1 MSTRVRLFRSP
12 VAPAGDHTVMEVVG
26 EVVVDEDEDQV
37 LFVERIAALDL
48 GKAGL
53 EACVRLPHPAKPGR
67 RVQEVRSFATRTAQ
81 LLELADWLRCNQ
93 VTTVVME
100 STSDYW
106 KGVYYLLEAEG
117 FECQLANAREV
128 RNVPGRPKTDKID
141 SVWLCKVAERGMFR
155 PSLVHPEPIRR
166 LRDVTRY
173 RRSLVRDRTREK
185 QRVEKLLED
194 AQIKISS
201 VISDIFGVSGR
212 DMLDALAAGQRDPK
226 VLADLARTRMR
237 ARTSVLVEALTG
249 FFTGHHAMLLAMML
263 DNIDRL
269 TAQIDTLE
277 AVIGELVAP
286 FSRQVEQLAEIPG
299 IGRIGAAELIGEIGV
314 DMTRF
319 PTAAHLVSWAKFAP
333 AVHESAGTK
342 KQKKRPKGNP
352 WLAATLGNAAGSQ
365 TRSQTFL
372 GARYRRIARR
382 RGKGKAMVAVGNSIL
397 TIVWHLLSNPDASF
411 YDLGPDYYDTRINA
425 ERRARNLAAALEA
438 VTGQRIV
445 IRGGKAIIIDPAAA

>member
-1 MSTRVRLFRSP
+1 M
-12 VAPAGDHTVMEVVG
+12 
-26 EVVVDEDEDQV
+26 DEDEDQV

-53 EACVRLPHPAKPGR
+53 EACVRLPHPSKPGR
-67 RVQEVRSFATRTAQ
+67 RVQEVRSFGTRTAQ
-81 LLELADWLRCNQ
+81 LLALADWLRCNQ

-128 RNVPGRPKTDKID
+128 KNVPGRPKTDKID

-194 AQIKISS
+194 AQIKLSS

-212 DMLDALAAGQRDPK
+212 DMLDALAAGRRDPK
-226 VLADLARTRMR
+226 VLADMARTRMR
-237 ARTSVLVEALTG
+237 GKTEVLVEALTG
-249 FFTGHHAMLLAMML
+249 FFTDHHAMLLAMML

-277 AVIGELVAP
+277 GKIGELVAP
-286 FSRQVEQLAEIPG
+286 FCRQVEQLAEIPG
-299 IGRIGAAELIGEIGV
+299 IGRLGAAELIGEIGV

-352 WLAATLGNAAGSQ
+352 WLAATLGNAAGSI
-365 TRSQTFL
+365 TRSRTFL

-382 RGKGKAMVAVGNSIL
+382 RGKSKAMVAVGNSIL
-397 TIVWHLLSNPDASF
+397 TIAWHLLSDPEARF
-411 YDLGPDYYDTRINA
+411 HDLGPDYYDTRINA

-438 VTGQRIV
+438 VTGQKII
-445 IRGGKAIIIDPAAA
+445 IRGGKAIIIEPEAA